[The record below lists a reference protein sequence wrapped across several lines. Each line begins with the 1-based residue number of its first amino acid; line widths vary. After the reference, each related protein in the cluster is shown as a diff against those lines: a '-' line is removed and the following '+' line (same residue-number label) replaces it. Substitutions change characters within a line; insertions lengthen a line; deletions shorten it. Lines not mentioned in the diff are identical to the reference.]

1 MGRYSGRTLVDQGAI
16 SNWGKTAPSSAVA
29 WGAGTGGTTSTIT
42 VGANTY
48 TLHTYT
54 TDSTFVCTKAGKVE
68 IFLVGGGGGAGFN
81 FIGRTYGDS
90 GGSGSGPVQCTM
102 DLVTG
107 TYTIDVGAAE
117 ANSIFSLSG
126 DSSYTVQSISGGRG
140 PLTGE
145 FSYGGTTVAP
155 YTFIQ
160 NSGSQKTFNGITA
173 ATSVT
178 SKAYNI
184 IFWNG
189 GTGCSTGSCTSGPS
203 INFTGTSYVYS
214 SGGSYSC
221 GAQGTGAGCRAS
233 GPSNYGA
240 GAGGGDSN
248 GGHTSGAT
256 GLICIRYQ

>member
-1 MGRYSGRTLVDQGAI
+1 MSRYSARTLVQQSSVSTWGQAASGAV
-16 SNWGKTAPSSAVA
+16 P
-29 WGAGTGGTTSTIT
+29 WGAGTGGTVSSIT
-42 VGANTY
+42 VGSNNY
-48 TLHTYT
+48 TLHTFT
-54 TDSTFVCTKAGKVE
+54 ADSTFVCTKPGKVE

-90 GGSGSGPVQCTM
+90 GGSGSGPIQCTM
-102 DLVTG
+102 NLVLG
-107 TYTIDVGAAE
+107 TYTIDVAAP
-117 ANSIFSLSG
+117 ATNSIFSLSG
-126 DSSYTVQSISGGRG
+126 DASYTVQSISGGNG

-145 FSYGGTTVAP
+145 FSYGGTVAP
-155 YTFIQ
+155 PYTNIQ
-160 NSGSQKTFNGITA
+160 NANGLKTFNGIT
-173 ATSVT
+173 SVAGT
-178 SKAYNI
+178 VSNAYNI
-184 IFWNG
+184 TFWNG
-189 GTGCSTGSCTSGPS
+189 GIGCSTGSCTSGPS

-248 GGHTSGAT
+248 GGHTSGAN

>member
-1 MGRYSGRTLVDQGAI
+1 MSRYSGRTLIQQPSVT
-16 SNWGKTAPSSAVA
+16 NWGQAATGAVA
-29 WGAGTGGTTSTIT
+29 WGAGTGGTVSTIT
-42 VGANTY
+42 VGAATY
-48 TLHTYT
+48 TLHTFT
-54 TDSTFVCTKAGKVE
+54 ADSTFVCTKAGKVE

-102 DLVTG
+102 NLVLG
-107 TYTIDVGAAE
+107 TYTIDVAAP
-117 ANSIFSLSG
+117 ATNSIFSLSG
-126 DSSYTVQSISGGRG
+126 NDAYTVQSISGGNG

-145 FSYGGTTVAP
+145 LSYGGTTVAP
-155 YTFIQ
+155 YTYIQ
-160 NSGSQKTFNGITA
+160 NAGGQKTFNGIT
-173 ATSVT
+173 SVAGT
-178 SKAYNI
+178 ASNAYNI

-221 GAQGTGAGCRAS
+221 GVQGTGAGCRAN

-248 GGHTSGAT
+248 GGHTSGAN

>member
-126 DSSYTVQSISGGRG
+126 DSSYTVQSISGGKG
-140 PLTGE
+140 PLTPELG
-145 FSYGGTTVAP
+145 YGGTTVAP
-155 YTFIQ
+155 YTYIQ
-160 NSGSQKTFNGITA
+160 NSGSQKTFNGITG